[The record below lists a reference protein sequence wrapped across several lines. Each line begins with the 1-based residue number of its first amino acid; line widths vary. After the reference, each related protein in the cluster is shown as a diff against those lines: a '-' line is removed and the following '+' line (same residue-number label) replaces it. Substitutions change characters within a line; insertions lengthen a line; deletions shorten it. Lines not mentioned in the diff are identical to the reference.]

1 MIQGTWYYMSVR
13 SLTHPRDP
21 VSMADELES
30 FLHALIYLAI
40 RFLRSDFA
48 KVGLYSHK
56 YFVETDLDENCRL
69 LCSELKQQTVTKGQL
84 FFRKTPVQFISNPSA
99 SESNAQGVPPPASG
113 KPTPLNKLIKAF
125 LACIKARYA
134 VLDYEDA
141 NAKRAILATYG
152 LLEPPVAP
160 EDDPQ
165 LALLEAMESFAP
177 IPAPP
182 AVPIQSEPE
191 SDSEAELV
199 KPADDVYSAAGQ
211 LDTYHYVSGLFRSHI
226 ALPGW
231 ENEYVGDQLKGY
243 VPGSGARSK
252 KARLDSAATMAT
264 IVETDE
270 LPVSAPQ
277 SAV

>member
-1 MIQGTWYYMSVR
+1 MSVR
-13 SLTHPRDP
+13 SLTHPRYP

-48 KVGLYSHK
+48 KVGLYMDK
-56 YFVETDLDENCRL
+56 YFVETDLDEECRL
-69 LCSELKQQTVTKGQL
+69 LCSELKQQTVVKGQL
-84 FFRKTPVQFISNPSA
+84 FYRKTAIQFISNPSA
-99 SESNAQGVPPPASG
+99 SAQGVPPPG
-113 KPTPLNKLIKAF
+113 KPTPLNKLIRAV

-134 VLDYEDA
+134 VLDYEEA
-141 NAKRAILATYG
+141 CAKRSILATYG
-152 LLEPPVAP
+152 LLEPTGAP
-160 EDDPQ
+160 EEDTQ

-182 AVPIQSEPE
+182 AIPVQTETTPE
-191 SDSEAELV
+191 AAPV
-199 KPADDVYSAAGQ
+199 KPSDDVYRTARQ
-211 LDTYHYVSGLFRSHI
+211 LDTYHHISGLFRSHI

-243 VPGSGARSK
+243 MPGSETRSK
-252 KARLDSAATMAT
+252 KARLESAATMAT

-270 LPVSAPQ
+270 LPAEPR